1 MNINFIGKE
10 FEKLAEI
17 DKYINYEFE
26 PKANLKYGKRNI
38 YYDELKHEF
47 INDVNAYGF
56 SPYILQSFME
66 QKENP
71 NIKRFMKK
79 KFNYGYTNYIKI
91 RTKNVF
97 PFSTRLNKK
106 IKFKNTNEDK
116 KEILKLIPD
125 FFLVKKE
132 KYKNSENNEKGNFLK
147 KVLNQMGSHKLN
159 ISMGEDDEKNKDENN
174 IINRNKE
181 RNINKLKELRK
192 KSNIAFI
199 KNILENKAT
208 KEKNKTLSFNNIDIF
223 GNNTRNNTNIKIK
236 NLKNFFENIKKNM
249 NEKQE
254 DKKVLTLTKNKYI
267 LGNKKLF
274 SSISM
279 RNINSS
285 GTLSSQRKKRNL
297 KRVNSITIPRK
308 SIEENRNKFLLIT
321 KARPYKYMKYTRT
334 NK

>member
-66 QKENP
+66 QRENP

-91 RTKNVF
+91 RAKNVF

-147 KVLNQMGSHKLN
+147 KVLNQMGGHKLN
-159 ISMGEDDEKNKDENN
+159 ISMGEDDEKNKNENN
-174 IINRNKE
+174 IINRNKK

-279 RNINSS
+279 RNIHSS

>member
-66 QKENP
+66 QRENP

-147 KVLNQMGSHKLN
+147 KVLNQMGGHKLN

-254 DKKVLTLTKNKYI
+254 DIKVLTLTKNKYI

>member
-66 QKENP
+66 QRENP

-147 KVLNQMGSHKLN
+147 KVLNQMGGHKLN

-279 RNINSS
+279 RNIHSS

-308 SIEENRNKFLLIT
+308 SIEENRNIFLLIT

>member
-66 QKENP
+66 QRENP

-147 KVLNQMGSHKLN
+147 KVLNQMGGHKLN

-174 IINRNKE
+174 IIKRNKE

-249 NEKQE
+249 NKEQE

-279 RNINSS
+279 RNINSP

>member
-66 QKENP
+66 QRENP

-147 KVLNQMGSHKLN
+147 KVLNQMGGHKLN
-159 ISMGEDDEKNKDENN
+159 ISMGEDDEKNKDESN
-174 IINRNKE
+174 IINRKKE

-308 SIEENRNKFLLIT
+308 SIEENRNIFLLIT

>member
-174 IINRNKE
+174 IIKRNKE

>member
-66 QKENP
+66 QRENP

-147 KVLNQMGSHKLN
+147 KVLNQMGGHKLN
-159 ISMGEDDEKNKDENN
+159 ISMGEDDDKNKDENN

-279 RNINSS
+279 RNIHSS

-297 KRVNSITIPRK
+297 KRVNTITIPRK

>member
-66 QKENP
+66 QRENP

-147 KVLNQMGSHKLN
+147 KVLNQMGGHKLN

-308 SIEENRNKFLLIT
+308 SIEENRNNFLLIT
-321 KARPYKYMKYTRT
+321 KARPFKYMKYTRT

>member
-66 QKENP
+66 QRENP

-132 KYKNSENNEKGNFLK
+132 KHKNSENNEKGNFLK
-147 KVLNQMGSHKLN
+147 KVLNQMGGHKLN
-159 ISMGEDDEKNKDENN
+159 ISMGEDDEKNKDESN

-249 NEKQE
+249 NKEQE

-279 RNINSS
+279 KNINSS

>member
-66 QKENP
+66 QRENP

-147 KVLNQMGSHKLN
+147 KVLNQMGGHKLN
-159 ISMGEDDEKNKDENN
+159 ISMGEDDEKNKNENN

-181 RNINKLKELRK
+181 RNITKLKELRK

-199 KNILENKAT
+199 KNIIENKAT

-279 RNINSS
+279 RNIHSS
-285 GTLSSQRKKRNL
+285 GTLSSQKKKRNL

>member
-66 QKENP
+66 QRENP

-132 KYKNSENNEKGNFLK
+132 KYKNSENNEKENFLK
-147 KVLNQMGSHKLN
+147 KVLNQMGGHKLN

-249 NEKQE
+249 NKEQE

-274 SSISM
+274 SAISM
-279 RNINSS
+279 RNIHSS

-297 KRVNSITIPRK
+297 KRVDSITIPRK
-308 SIEENRNKFLLIT
+308 SIEENRNNFLLIT

>member
-66 QKENP
+66 QRENP

-147 KVLNQMGSHKLN
+147 KVLNQMGGHKLN
-159 ISMGEDDEKNKDENN
+159 ISMGEDDEKNKNENN

-199 KNILENKAT
+199 KNILENKVT

-279 RNINSS
+279 RNIHSP

>member
-66 QKENP
+66 QRENP

-147 KVLNQMGSHKLN
+147 KVLNQMGGHKLN
-159 ISMGEDDEKNKDENN
+159 ISMGEDDEKNKDVNN

-279 RNINSS
+279 RNIHSS

-308 SIEENRNKFLLIT
+308 SIEENRNIFLLIT

>member
-66 QKENP
+66 QRENP

-147 KVLNQMGSHKLN
+147 KVLNQMGGHKLN

-174 IINRNKE
+174 IIKRNKE

-236 NLKNFFENIKKNM
+236 NLKNFYENIKKNM
-249 NEKQE
+249 NKEQE

-279 RNINSS
+279 RNIHSS

-308 SIEENRNKFLLIT
+308 SIEENRNNFLLIT

>member
-66 QKENP
+66 QRENP

-132 KYKNSENNEKGNFLK
+132 KHKNSENNEKGNFLK
-147 KVLNQMGSHKLN
+147 KVLNQMGGHKLN

-174 IINRNKE
+174 IIKRNKE

-279 RNINSS
+279 RNIHSS

>member
-66 QKENP
+66 QRENP

-147 KVLNQMGSHKLN
+147 KVLNQMGGHKLN

-279 RNINSS
+279 RNIHSP

-308 SIEENRNKFLLIT
+308 SIEENRNNFLLIT

>member
-66 QKENP
+66 QRENP

-147 KVLNQMGSHKLN
+147 KVLNQMGGHKLN
-159 ISMGEDDEKNKDENN
+159 ISMGEDDEKNKNENN
-174 IINRNKE
+174 IIKRNKE

-308 SIEENRNKFLLIT
+308 SIEENRNNFLLIT

>member
-66 QKENP
+66 QRENP

-147 KVLNQMGSHKLN
+147 KVLNQMGGHKLN
-159 ISMGEDDEKNKDENN
+159 ISMGEDDEKNKNENN

>member
-66 QKENP
+66 QRENP

-147 KVLNQMGSHKLN
+147 KVLNQMGGHKLN
-159 ISMGEDDEKNKDENN
+159 ISMGEDDEKNKDESN

-199 KNILENKAT
+199 KNILENKVT

-274 SSISM
+274 SSISSSNIFTSRINRT
-279 RNINSS
+279 RNKSTRRLTIVKSS
-285 GTLSSQRKKRNL
+285 KNL
-297 KRVNSITIPRK
+297 KQ
-308 SIEENRNKFLLIT
+308 ENIKNYLLFT
-321 KARPYKYMKYTRT
+321 KAIPYKYITLNGFK
-334 NK
+334 

>member
-66 QKENP
+66 QRENP

-147 KVLNQMGSHKLN
+147 KVLNQMGGHKLN

-249 NEKQE
+249 NKEQE

-297 KRVNSITIPRK
+297 KRVDSITIPRK
-308 SIEENRNKFLLIT
+308 SIEENRNNFLLIT

>member
-66 QKENP
+66 QRENP

-147 KVLNQMGSHKLN
+147 KVLNQMGGHKLN
-159 ISMGEDDEKNKDENN
+159 ISMGEDDEKNKNENN

-199 KNILENKAT
+199 KNILENKVT

>member
-66 QKENP
+66 QRENP

-147 KVLNQMGSHKLN
+147 KVLNQMGGHKLN

-174 IINRNKE
+174 IIKRNKE

-199 KNILENKAT
+199 KNILENKVT

-279 RNINSS
+279 RNIHSP

>member
-66 QKENP
+66 QRENP

-147 KVLNQMGSHKLN
+147 KVLNQMGGHKLN
-159 ISMGEDDEKNKDENN
+159 ISMGEDDEKNKNENN
-174 IINRNKE
+174 IINRNKK

-199 KNILENKAT
+199 KNILENKST

-249 NEKQE
+249 NKEQE

-321 KARPYKYMKYTRT
+321 KAIFF
-334 NK
+334 

>member
-66 QKENP
+66 QRENP

-147 KVLNQMGSHKLN
+147 KVLNQMGGHKLN

-297 KRVNSITIPRK
+297 KRVNSITISRK
-308 SIEENRNKFLLIT
+308 SIEENRNIFLLIT

>member
-66 QKENP
+66 QRENP

-106 IKFKNTNEDK
+106 IKFKNTNDDK

-147 KVLNQMGSHKLN
+147 KVLNQMGGHKLN
-159 ISMGEDDEKNKDENN
+159 ISMGEDDEKNKDVNN

-199 KNILENKAT
+199 KNIIENKAT

-223 GNNTRNNTNIKIK
+223 GNNTRYNTNIKIK

-249 NEKQE
+249 NKEQE

>member
-66 QKENP
+66 QRENP

-147 KVLNQMGSHKLN
+147 KVLNQMGGHKLN

-181 RNINKLKELRK
+181 RNINKLKKLRK

-279 RNINSS
+279 RNIHSS

>member
-66 QKENP
+66 QRENP

-147 KVLNQMGSHKLN
+147 KVLNQMGGHKLN

-174 IINRNKE
+174 IIKRNKE

-279 RNINSS
+279 RNIHSP

>member
-66 QKENP
+66 QRENP

-147 KVLNQMGSHKLN
+147 KVLNQMGGHKLN
-159 ISMGEDDEKNKDENN
+159 ISMGEDDEKNKDVNN

-249 NEKQE
+249 NKEQE

-279 RNINSS
+279 RNIHSP

>member
-66 QKENP
+66 QRENP

-147 KVLNQMGSHKLN
+147 KVLNQMGGHKLN
-159 ISMGEDDEKNKDENN
+159 ISMGEDDEKNKNENN

-249 NEKQE
+249 NKEQE

-308 SIEENRNKFLLIT
+308 SIEENRNNFLLIT

>member
-66 QKENP
+66 QRENP

-181 RNINKLKELRK
+181 RSINKLKELRK

>member
-66 QKENP
+66 QRENP

-147 KVLNQMGSHKLN
+147 KVLNQMGGHKLN
-159 ISMGEDDEKNKDENN
+159 ISMGEDDEKNKDESN

-279 RNINSS
+279 RNIHSS

>member
-66 QKENP
+66 QRENP

-147 KVLNQMGSHKLN
+147 KVLNQMGGHKLN
-159 ISMGEDDEKNKDENN
+159 ISMGEDDEKNKNENN

-279 RNINSS
+279 RNIHSP

>member
-66 QKENP
+66 QRENP

-91 RTKNVF
+91 RAKNVF

-147 KVLNQMGSHKLN
+147 KVLNQMGGYKLN
-159 ISMGEDDEKNKDENN
+159 ISMGEDDEKNKNENN

-249 NEKQE
+249 NKEQE

>member
-66 QKENP
+66 QRENP

-147 KVLNQMGSHKLN
+147 KVLNQMGGHKLN
-159 ISMGEDDEKNKDENN
+159 ISMGEDDEKNKDVNN

-199 KNILENKAT
+199 KNIIENKAT

>member
-66 QKENP
+66 QRENP

-132 KYKNSENNEKGNFLK
+132 KHKNSENNEKGNFLK
-147 KVLNQMGSHKLN
+147 KVLNQMGGHKLN
-159 ISMGEDDEKNKDENN
+159 ISMGEDDEKNKNENN

-249 NEKQE
+249 NKEQE

-279 RNINSS
+279 RNIHSS

-308 SIEENRNKFLLIT
+308 SIEENRNIFLLIT

>member
-66 QKENP
+66 QRENP

-147 KVLNQMGSHKLN
+147 KVLNQMGGHKLN
-159 ISMGEDDEKNKDENN
+159 ISMGEDDEKNKDESN

-236 NLKNFFENIKKNM
+236 NLKNFFENINKNM

-279 RNINSS
+279 RNIHSP

>member
-66 QKENP
+66 QRENP

-147 KVLNQMGSHKLN
+147 KVLNQMGGHKLN
-159 ISMGEDDEKNKDENN
+159 ISMGEDDEKNKNENN

-279 RNINSS
+279 RNIHSP

-308 SIEENRNKFLLIT
+308 SIEENRNNFLLIT
-321 KARPYKYMKYTRT
+321 KARPFKYMKYTRT

>member
-66 QKENP
+66 QRENP

-147 KVLNQMGSHKLN
+147 KVLNQMGGHKLN
-159 ISMGEDDEKNKDENN
+159 ISMGEDDEKNKNENN

-181 RNINKLKELRK
+181 RNINKLKKKKK

-279 RNINSS
+279 RNIHSS

>member
-66 QKENP
+66 QRENP

-106 IKFKNTNEDK
+106 IKFKNTNDDK

-147 KVLNQMGSHKLN
+147 KVLNQMGGHKLN
-159 ISMGEDDEKNKDENN
+159 ISMGEDDEKNKDVNN

-199 KNILENKAT
+199 KNIIENKAT

-223 GNNTRNNTNIKIK
+223 GNNTRYNTNIKIK

>member
-66 QKENP
+66 QRENP

-147 KVLNQMGSHKLN
+147 KVLNQMGGHKLN
-159 ISMGEDDEKNKDENN
+159 ISMGEDDEKNKNENN

-279 RNINSS
+279 RNIHSP

-308 SIEENRNKFLLIT
+308 SIEENRNNFLLIT